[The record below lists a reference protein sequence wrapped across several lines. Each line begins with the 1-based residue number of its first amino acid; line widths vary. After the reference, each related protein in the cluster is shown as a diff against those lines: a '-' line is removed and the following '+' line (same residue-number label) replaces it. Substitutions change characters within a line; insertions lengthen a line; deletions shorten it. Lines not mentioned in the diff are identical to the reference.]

1 MGGILFIIIV
11 IIVAI
16 IVILYIRQL
25 QRKNVKFFGGN
36 DCY

>member
-16 IVILYIRQL
+16 IVILYIRKV
-25 QRKNVKFFGGN
+25 QRKNVEFFGGT
-36 DCY
+36 Y

>member
-16 IVILYIRQL
+16 IVILYVRKV
-25 QRKNVKFFGGN
+25 QRKNVQSFGGN
-36 DCY
+36 GY